1 MESRAVLEEKLNSY
15 THGMGML
22 LSLIAVYLL
31 LNSVSLLGDNLKL
44 MSGVIY
50 GVSLVALFSSS
61 TIYHSITKQDL
72 KQFFRKIDHSCIFI
86 KIAGSYTPFAL
97 ITLNGVFG
105 WTLFSIVWLIA
116 LSGIVMKFLFIHK
129 MEKLSLVLY
138 LIMGWLSL
146 TSIKQIAETISM
158 EGTLLLI
165 AGGLFYS
172 VGAIFYAMK
181 KMPYSHPI
189 WHLFV
194 LAGSACHFFSIMNY
208 VLVV

>member
-1 MESRAVLEEKLNSY
+1 MENRAVLEEKLNSY

-158 EGTLLLI
+158 EGTILLI

>member
-1 MESRAVLEEKLNSY
+1 MENRAVLEEKLNSY

-158 EGTLLLI
+158 EGTILLI

-194 LAGSACHFFSIMNY
+194 LAGSTCHFFSIMNY